1 MFACSVSIS
10 QLSETAAS
18 KHDECHVTAVG
29 HLVIL
34 CDYILYA
41 DVQCISEQLAP
52 VLTAAPYHK
61 IAPHRGMIVCQ
72 TVILQQ

>member
-1 MFACSVSIS
+1 
-10 QLSETAAS
+10 
-18 KHDECHVTAVG
+18 VTAVG